1 MRALVA
7 SGIVLVAAGIY
18 LLLPGFGVLGLPPIG
33 AYWPAPI
40 LLAGIISLW
49 AYFSRRGGPEEI
61 FFGLALTGLGA
72 VLLLHT
78 LRGYGA
84 GVGDLLPAVFFVAG
98 LAFLAR
104 YGVDRSTGA
113 SALALGLVLTPLGTF
128 YLLVEQGLLN
138 PAVASF
144 WPVLLIL
151 GGLPL
156 LFARK

>member
-7 SGIVLVAAGIY
+7 SGIILLVAGIY
-18 LLLPGFGVLGLPPIG
+18 LLLPTFGVFGLPDLG

-40 LLAGIISLW
+40 LLAGVVSLW
-49 AYFSRRGGPEEI
+49 SYFSSRGGAEEI
-61 FFGLALTGLGA
+61 SFGLALCGIGA

-84 GVGDLLPAVFFVAG
+84 DMGDLLPAFFFVVG
-98 LAFLAR
+98 VAFLAR
-104 YGVDRSTGA
+104 YGVERASGA
-113 SALALGLVLTPLGTF
+113 SSLALGLVLTPLGAF

-138 PAVASF
+138 PTVGSF

-151 GGLPL
+151 AGAPL